1 MLLEGEVSA
10 PGGRGGRGVVPD
22 LRRNEPP
29 SEFDGWLEL
38 LTFSFPLSSD
48 LSELLPVS
56 GVMEQLGL
64 AFALSLEETILGLV
78 FVASSALTFLACL
91 LPL

>member
-1 MLLEGEVSA
+1 
-10 PGGRGGRGVVPD
+10 
-22 LRRNEPP
+22 
-29 SEFDGWLEL
+29 
-38 LTFSFPLSSD
+38 
-48 LSELLPVS
+48 LSELLPVI

-64 AFALSLEETILGLV
+64 AFALSLEETIFGLF